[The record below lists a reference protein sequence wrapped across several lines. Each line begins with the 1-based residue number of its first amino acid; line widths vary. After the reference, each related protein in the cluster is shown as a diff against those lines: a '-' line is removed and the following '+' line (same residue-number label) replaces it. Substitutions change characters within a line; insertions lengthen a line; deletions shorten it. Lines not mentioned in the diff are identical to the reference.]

1 MEYNNTEI
9 FLYIDE
15 EWRPLEV
22 SDTIPFPITY
32 NIADIRDITKRNTT
46 FSKTI
51 EIPGTHNNNE
61 LLNYIFDVANYS
73 TFNPNKKVKCTVV
86 VDTVPVI
93 QEAVFQLTNIK
104 TDDNNHWV
112 YECVIFGDTDSII
125 KEIGDK
131 MMTDI
136 DISELGHNYS
146 EINIVNSWTED
157 WSNGYYYGLADFG
170 YGWDITAIGPTSSTG
185 TKVTQMKPALYAK
198 YLWNKMFQETGWSY
212 QSNFLSATSS
222 PFNDMVIL
230 GGNELS
236 LSTTYSY
243 YNSFRSSPDNNISV
257 SLGHTY
263 SKTGFG
269 FGSPLQFGYTGS
281 NLTIINGWSTTQS
294 PMSVDNNLNDNENY
308 SSFTSSRFIANDDI
322 TSPNGDPSNLW
333 DTISNVYIHPST
345 GGYVSICGNFDI
357 TISSTSSLTASVIGD
372 NSVLTFD
379 VMVYRS
385 SLYNVSGGYKRY
397 MPINGNNGY
406 SSTNGWPI
414 GVIYSYTHS
423 FVNNSTDFNLY
434 GSTWNRM
441 YGGQRYTKQF
451 STPLFNSP
459 GVLSPSNPFTPLQP
473 GEKVWFKLV
482 VRPYNLSGSSNIK
495 VFPSFNYII
504 NSSSYVYNYVDSTLA
519 ENMPINTSSMLPKN
533 FKQIDFFTSIVK
545 MFNLYIEPD
554 KNISKRLVIE
564 PRDDYYASG
573 REKDWTDKV
582 DISQEIQQ
590 QIVAEAQNKALI
602 LTYKQDKDAYNSDYQ
617 AKTKEVYGQYR
628 YEIDNDFIKG
638 EQKIEVAFASTPVT
652 YLQGPNGLSN
662 DAMLLPVIAKNDN
675 GTLKTTDFI
684 PRILF
689 KHSTGKVNFSDP
701 SNYWK
706 FNGTLYPYYP
716 YIGHFNDPRSATDDL
731 NFGQTLFLY
740 YNLNNITSNNL
751 FTNYYRKQLDELT
764 DKDSRIVT
772 LNMKLTPQDINDFS
786 FRDRIILNGIS
797 SGTINYFRVN
807 KIEYDPTSK
816 GTFKVELLKA
826 RDIPRRTTRP
836 RFISR
841 PISKPMAAVQG
852 IAFGNLN
859 DNITYAND
867 IGIVGRGNTVLGG
880 NRSVII
886 NGDDNYVGENNKNL
900 MVMGDGN
907 YVPSGSRNVLIVGD
921 GITLQPGQSGIFF
934 DKQPQVDIKY
944 IDAGTD
950 MVLNPY
956 SEISIINY
964 IDAGK
969 DVVRPLGSQTTTNL
983 IDGKVDQI

>member
-9 FLYIDE
+9 FLYVNDE
-15 EWRPLEV
+15 WKLLEV
-22 SDTIPFPITY
+22 SDTIPFPI
-32 NIADIRDITKRNTT
+32 NFSIADIRDITKRNTT

-51 EIPGTHNNNE
+51 EVPGTHNNNE

-131 MMTDI
+131 MMTDL
-136 DISELGHNYS
+136 DISEIAHNYS
-146 EINIVNSWTED
+146 QSNIVNSWTED

-198 YLWNKMFQETGWSY
+198 YLWNKMFQEAGWSY

-222 PFNDMVIL
+222 PFNNMVIL

-243 YNSFRSSPDNNISV
+243 YHSFRAAPTSN
-257 SLGHTY
+257 
-263 SKTGFG
+263 TGVTLSHNYVAVG
-269 FGSPLQFGYTGS
+269 IGLKSPLQFGYSGTNS
-281 NLTIINGWSTTQS
+281 TAINGWSTTQS
-294 PMSVDNNLNDNENY
+294 TVSVDNNLNDNDKY
-308 SSFTSSRFIANDDI
+308 TSFTSSRFKAGDDI
-322 TSPNGDPSNLW
+322 NSPNGDPSSLW
-333 DTISNVYIHPST
+333 DTTFNVYTHPST

-357 TISSTSSLTASVIGD
+357 TMPATASLTASVIGSD
-372 NSVLTFD
+372 SLLLFD

-385 SLYNVSGGYKRY
+385 NLYMLSGGSKRY

-406 SSTNGWPI
+406 GSTNGWPI
-414 GVIYSYTHS
+414 GMLYPYP
-423 FVNNSTDFNLY
+423 FSTIGSSTGFNLY
-434 GSTWNRM
+434 GASWPKM
-441 YGGQRYTKQF
+441 SGGQTYTKQF
-451 STPLFNSP
+451 STPLFNAP
-459 GVLSPSNPFTPLQP
+459 GTLSSTNPFTPLQP
-473 GEKVWFKLV
+473 GEKVWYKLV
-482 VRPYNLSGSSNIK
+482 VRPYISSSVGNIN
-495 VFPSFNYII
+495 VTSSFNFTIK
-504 NSSSYVYNYVDSTLA
+504 SSSYVYNYVDSTLA
-519 ENMPINTSSMLPKN
+519 ENMPIDPQSMLPKN

-886 NGDDNYVGENNKNL
+886 NGDDNFMGENNKNL

-921 GITLQPGQSGIFF
+921 GITLQPGQSGVFF

-969 DVVRPLGSQTTTNL
+969 DIVRPLGSQTTTNV
-983 IDGKVDQI
+983 IDGKIDTI

>member
-1 MEYNNTEI
+1 MEINNTEI
-9 FLYIDE
+9 FLYVNDE
-15 EWRPLEV
+15 WKLLEV
-22 SDTIPFPITY
+22 SDTIPFPI
-32 NIADIRDITKRNTT
+32 NFSIADIRDITKRNTT

-51 EIPGTHNNNE
+51 EVPGTHNNNE

-146 EINIVNSWTED
+146 EINIVNSW
-157 WSNGYYYGLADFG
+157 SNKWTDGYYYGLADLG
-170 YGWDITAIGPTSSTG
+170 YGWDITSIGPSSILG
-185 TKVTQMKPALYAK
+185 TNITQMKPSLYVK
-198 YLWNKMFQETGWSY
+198 YIWNKMFQETGWSY